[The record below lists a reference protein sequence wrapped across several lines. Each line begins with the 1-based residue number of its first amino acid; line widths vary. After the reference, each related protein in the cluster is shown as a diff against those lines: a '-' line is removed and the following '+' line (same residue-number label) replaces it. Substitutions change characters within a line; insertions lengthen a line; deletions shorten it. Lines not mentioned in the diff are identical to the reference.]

1 MPDYKK
7 GKIYKLVS
15 DQTNDVY
22 IGSTCQTLCQRL
34 NDHKCRMRQHEAGKQ
49 RFTTSQNIVK
59 YNDVKIILIEDFPCE
74 RKEQLTARER
84 FYIENNECVNKIIPN
99 RTREEYI
106 KTDARKET
114 SKKYYEKNKEHYE
127 EYRENTKEQKA
138 QYDKEFREK
147 NKEKIQAKRG
157 VKITCECGGK
167 YTMQHKAAH
176 FKTQM
181 HIKNLL

>member
-1 MPDYKK
+1 MYEN
-7 GKIYKLVS
+7 GKIYKLTCG
-15 DQTNDVY
+15 DLVY
-22 IGSTCQTLCQRL
+22 YGSTCSSLTKRLYEHKQKSNNCTSKQLFEIGDPEITL
-34 NDHKCRMRQHEAGKQ
+34 
-49 RFTTSQNIVK
+49 V
-59 YNDVKIILIEDFPCE
+59 EDFACE

-84 FYIENNECVNKIIPN
+84 FYIENNDCVNKFIPN

-138 QYDKEFREK
+138 QYDKEYNK
-147 NKEKIQAKRG
+147 NNKEKIQEKRG

-167 YTMQHKAAH
+167 YTHHHKAAH